1 MYVCKYVNFYE
12 RDLALPL
19 YNPKPIVIA
28 KQAETKKRHVT
39 LAWRKVI
46 AFNAANW
53 EFVIENRKNANNAK
67 EIWKKFERKATWKGE
82 SKEKENWMK

>member
-1 MYVCKYVNFYE
+1 MKVKAVRHLLHPCMYMYVCKYVNFYE

-39 LAWRKVI
+39 LA
-46 AFNAANW
+46 
-53 EFVIENRKNANNAK
+53 
-67 EIWKKFERKATWKGE
+67 
-82 SKEKENWMK
+82 